1 MRESQKCVVGKTTA
15 DRYSTGTKQ
24 SKAKK
29 KKKAQTQIQH
39 EREFSLVIL
48 TTLHSA
54 LSLAASSASRR
65 LCVVLLSPTKPL
77 PVPRRAMCSLWA
89 PRSPPRWASS
99 LSRSWGSSWER
110 KCRSC
115 WNRCK
120 RRSRRTGRF
129 CRWLSN
135 PCYCLSFFFYI
146 YFDHCRK
153 KKNLNKIKSASGLK
167 RYEAAAE
174 KWNIPVELF
183 RQRDGSA

>member
-1 MRESQKCVVGKTTA
+1 MRESHKCVVRKTTA

-29 KKKAQTQIQH
+29 SSNADSTWEGILSGHFNNTALCTLPRCIKRLQTAVCCA
-39 EREFSLVIL
+39 LV
-48 TTLHSA
+48 
-54 LSLAASSASRR
+54 
-65 LCVVLLSPTKPL
+65 SPQPL
-77 PVPRRAMCSLWA
+77 PVPRRATCSLWA

-120 RRSRRTGRF
+120 GRSRRTGRF

-135 PCYCLSFFFYI
+135 PCYCLFFFLHI
-146 YFDHCRK
+146 LWPLQK
-153 KKNLNKIKSASGLK
+153 KKPKQNKERLWSQTLQSSCGKMKHTPGT
-167 RYEAAAE
+167 
-174 KWNIPVELF
+174 V
-183 RQRDGSA
+183 